1 MLAAEKESLKNQR
14 TLPRLGA
21 RSRRPE
27 KETAELEEA
36 MARLCESPFINTS
49 YKNEKEVMEL
59 RKHRKDAKSQLMQ
72 IEFLQDAV
80 KVGKPRCRNA
90 AQLADLEKR
99 KGSAGERK
107 GRLRASVGRV

>member
-1 MLAAEKESLKNQR
+1 
-14 TLPRLGA
+14 
-21 RSRRPE
+21 
-27 KETAELEEA
+27 

-80 KVGKPRCRNA
+80 KELAKPRCGNA